1 MAETTAKKPKFGKIL
16 LYVLKLAL
24 SSAAVY
30 FLVQLTGKQ
39 ELINAIKNFGVFG
52 IVIVTALYLLSQF
65 VSTVRLGLFF
75 HISNIPISLWQNFRL
90 YLIGMSYNLFLPG
103 GIGGDGYKYVVLKR
117 EYAAES
123 KPTFQAILLERLCG
137 LASIGILLAIVVSI
151 WGITEVKG
159 WPYSLLAIIG
169 YGAAYLGCKQFFPT
183 FLKGFKMAM
192 GLSFVVQAIQIAAIL
207 FIAYRL
213 GIHQPIEIMGIFLLS
228 TLATAIPVFL
238 GGVGARELVFASFAT
253 LLNIDAAILISIAL
267 IFSFCTVLSAIPGL
281 FLDWLGK
288 RK

>member
-1 MAETTAKKPKFGKIL
+1 MAETTPKKARIGKIAM
-16 LYVLKLAL
+16 YILKL
-24 SSAAVY
+24 SMSVMAVY
-30 FLVQLTGKQ
+30 FLV
-39 ELINAIKNFGVFG
+39 ELAGSQDLLKAIRQFGVLG
-52 IVIVTALYLLSQF
+52 IALVTLLYLLSQF
-65 VSTVRLGLFF
+65 VSTIRLGVFF
-75 HISNIPISLWQNFRL
+75 KLINIPISLVQNFKL

-103 GIGGDGYKYVVLKR
+103 GIGGDGYKFLVLKR
-117 EYAAES
+117 EYAAEG

-137 LASIGILLAIVVSI
+137 LASIGMLLAVVVSS
-151 WGITEVKG
+151 WKITEIHG
-159 WPYSLLAIIG
+159 WPYSLLAIVG
-169 YGAAYLGCKQFFPT
+169 YGVAYLGCKQFFPA
-183 FLKGFKMAM
+183 FIKGFKLAM

-213 GIHQPIEIMGIFLLS
+213 GVNQPIQIMGVFLLS
-228 TLATAIPVFL
+228 TLATAVPVFL

-253 LLNIDAAILISIAL
+253 VLNLDAAILISIAL